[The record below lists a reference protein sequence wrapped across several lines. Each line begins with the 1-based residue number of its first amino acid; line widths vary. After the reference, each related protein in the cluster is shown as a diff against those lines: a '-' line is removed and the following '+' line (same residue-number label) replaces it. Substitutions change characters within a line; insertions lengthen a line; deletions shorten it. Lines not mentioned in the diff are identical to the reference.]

1 MRNGLSTGEKAM
13 SEYQSDA
20 VDISD
25 ETTVDELIEYTKNR
39 AKNPIVID
47 GVKIYDFNTH
57 EPKIDALEKAIEHKL
72 QKKLYKIPLQVT
84 GANTFVISL
93 LPDTIRK
100 ADNLIFRKNIEQYYA
115 YKSFHSESSYSQKSE
130 VREEINEIIHG
141 Y

>member
-1 MRNGLSTGEKAM
+1 M

-20 VDISD
+20 LDISD
-25 ETTVDELIEYTKNR
+25 NTTVEELIEYTKSR
-39 AKNPIVID
+39 ARNPITID
-47 GVKIYDFNTH
+47 GVEIYDFNTH

-72 QKKLYKIPLQVT
+72 EKNVYKIPLQVT

-93 LPDTIRK
+93 LPDSIRK
-100 ADNLIFRKNIEQYYA
+100 ADNLIFRRNIGQYYA

-141 Y
+141 H

>member
-1 MRNGLSTGEKAM
+1 M

-39 AKNPIVID
+39 AKNPIVIN

-57 EPKIDALEKAIEHKL
+57 KPKMDALEKAIEHKL
-72 QKKLYKIPLQVT
+72 QKNIYKIPLQVT
-84 GANTFVISL
+84 GANTFVVSL

-115 YKSFHSESSYSQKSE
+115 YKSFHSESSYNQKSE